1 MLPTRSNKGSA
12 RKPRLTVEALRAEY
26 ASAHNINNPLE
37 TCPRRSQLT
46 SSRVARRVSQR
57 PEAKEILS
65 RIILFWDH
73 IEQPAK
79 PALITASVAHLN
91 SKTRT
96 PNTDSSSQQPAAI
109 SHQPS
114 IIQLGLI
121 PSPASTNL
129 HQPGT
134 KAFREHMVNHPL
146 PIHTS
151 TPGHFPFQARHLFR
165 VRSPCFL
172 SFFDPPSHASRVPL

>member
-12 RKPRLTVEALRAEY
+12 RKPVEALRAEY
-26 ASAHNINNPLE
+26 ASAHNINNPFE
-37 TCPRRSQLT
+37 TCLRRSQLT

-65 RIILFWDH
+65 RILLWDH

-114 IIQLGLI
+114 GLI